1 MKSIFTILF
10 AAIAIAAHS
19 ESTDAIDPFAK
30 LPSDFMEF
38 LTVNLNP
45 KMDMFNCN
53 LGKCHRKLKPSTN
66 KFLLASNYSDGVEK
80 IHRDGAD
87 GDLFNYL
94 ISDYF
99 DSPPGGL
106 GYDGINFIIQE
117 KRTEGFKDLVDN
129 WRRGKTIAVTIHF
142 EDYQS
147 LWDQL
152 DAASKEKFLKV
163 WVILTNIE
171 ANVEKI
177 KAAADPSIT
186 WIVSSEDEAAQLH
199 KITNSQLIVLREEK
213 LIQGSMFTSNSFCF
227 EQEPEMVERVNRSS

>member
-1 MKSIFTILF
+1 MKYIITILV
-10 AAIAIAAHS
+10 AAMAVGAQS
-19 ESTDAIDPFAK
+19 EPVDAIDPFAK
-30 LPSDFMEF
+30 LPTDFEEF
-38 LTVNLNP
+38 LTVNLNAM
-45 KMDMFNCN
+45 MDMFNCN
-53 LGKCHRKLKPSTN
+53 LGKCHRKLELSTN

-80 IHRDGAD
+80 IHRDGED
-87 GDLFNYL
+87 GYLFNYL
-94 ISDYF
+94 LTDYF
-99 DSPPGGL
+99 DSPPGGS
-106 GYDGINFIIQE
+106 GYDGINFIVQE
-117 KRTEGFKDLVDN
+117 KKTEGFKDLVDK

-186 WIVSSEDEAAQLH
+186 WIVSSEDEAAQLY

-213 LIQGSMFTSNSFCF
+213 LIQGSMFTSNSLCF
-227 EQEPEMVERVNRSS
+227 EQEPEMVEKVNSSS